1 MDRCESDAPRVFVAG
16 NVKFDNTTFRGEVCI
31 SNVTF
36 EGEVTFRFAKFEKR
50 LFFESVDFAEE
61 VNFYDAD
68 VAGKVRFIRVNF
80 DKVVTFDKA
89 PFRGEMRFGRE
100 TEMSGVTFKGDATF
114 NKTRFGSKTEMFG
127 VTFEGDAIFDK
138 AQFGGVTEMSDV
150 EFVESSAFTSVT
162 FKGPTGLLNSRFS
175 TNRSATTTFAKAK
188 FEANSSFE
196 GSTFFGWRTSFADAT
211 FERSVHPP
219 ARAEGQLDLKWGQ
232 VHRTVPTLGRAETMN
247 GWENFFTT
255 AGLASEVRKVR
266 KEALRDELKP
276 WRMRLAFVWAG
287 MVLLFCGLYAAFW
300 YLPEKLRRA
309 PQQGQLFRLD
319 SMRPNW
325 RRAFDLLLYSVEL
338 STHSI
343 NFVGRDWSRTFSIER
358 ASYLRAIHGVLA
370 WGFVTVVAIFIAA
383 WITA

>member
-1 MDRCESDAPRVFVAG
+1 MTPVFLLLFVTLALAYVPIAEAATQHDPCVLDFEPSRPEEDREVKAAKIKECLEDTGGVWATDAFILGPINIGGNLAVDRCESDAPRVFVAG

-196 GSTFFGWRTSFADAT
+196 GSTFFGWRTSLADAT

-247 GWENFFTT
+247 DERLGEFLHHCG
-255 AGLASEVRKVR
+255 AG
-266 KEALRDELKP
+266 
-276 WRMRLAFVWAG
+276 
-287 MVLLFCGLYAAFW
+287 
-300 YLPEKLRRA
+300 
-309 PQQGQLFRLD
+309 FR
-319 SMRPNW
+319 SQESPKRSPA
-325 RRAFDLLLYSVEL
+325 R
-338 STHSI
+338 
-343 NFVGRDWSRTFSIER
+343 
-358 ASYLRAIHGVLA
+358 
-370 WGFVTVVAIFIAA
+370 
-383 WITA
+383 